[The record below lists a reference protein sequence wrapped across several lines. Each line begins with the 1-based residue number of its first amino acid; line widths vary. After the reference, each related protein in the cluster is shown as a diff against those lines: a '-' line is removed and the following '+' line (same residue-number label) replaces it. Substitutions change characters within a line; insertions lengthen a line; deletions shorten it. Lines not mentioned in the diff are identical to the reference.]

1 MPLQIII
8 VMSNEP
14 LFGQAQGMFSQMDP
28 SLVSFCDKIASQGGP
43 QQVVDDEDNSI
54 LQAAP
59 VAQLVSGTRLSARL
73 RNVQPEVNVSQSY
86 EVLKRQKKS
95 AENEHSQFS
104 RS

>member
-8 VMSNEP
+8 LMSNEP
-14 LFGQAQGMFSQMDP
+14 LFGQVQGMLSQMDP

-73 RNVQPEVNVSQSY
+73 RNVQPEVNLSQSY